1 MPRVDPYM
9 PTSHHHYHQG
19 QYEME
24 TCLVNKKD
32 ISKVL
37 DNKDGLKDDKS
48 AKFGS
53 ELVAKYV
60 LVCPK
65 KLL

>member
-1 MPRVDPYM
+1 
-9 PTSHHHYHQG
+9 
-19 QYEME
+19 ME